1 MSTVPFSRTNRAP
14 LPPDIAKKLPANLDA
29 ERSVLG
35 AILLDDRIPN
45 IALKTASMEVKPEDF
60 SLEQHRRIF
69 RNMLFLDQSDQ
80 PITMVFLLDNL
91 ERNGELEAAG
101 GAGYLGS
108 LGDGVPRVSNVT
120 HYARLVKKRARQRD
134 LIYFTQKI
142 QMDAF
147 ESESTDDLYN
157 ELEKFSRQAASPSE
171 NPMVVVGCHEL
182 LTLDMPQPE
191 FIVDPLLSVGGSM
204 MIYSWAGV
212 GKSFFTTEL
221 AAHVA
226 MGLQKF
232 FVWPVTRAYRV
243 LYLYGEMH
251 GGEIRKRWKEIA
263 AGHKM
268 EVPEDDQLG
277 FVSKEFQRIKR
288 APRHAYDW
296 RPSIASPTDR
306 HIVEDWVARGYHLLV
321 LDNVSTLWPASQER
335 VSDREAFLKDWF
347 MDLNQNGTSVISLTH
362 SGKGGDFLGDS
373 SQIHILDSVLKL
385 RRPGDYRREE
395 QLRAEVKIE
404 KLRHECKDFRLL
416 QEFEVSL
423 TTDSDM
429 GATWLTRPIR
439 DTQMKSCFEMFAD
452 GMKPGEV
459 YQDLGIARRT
469 AYRYFDKWKKNA
481 DPKHWPETE

>member
-1 MSTVPFSRTNRAP
+1 MFTVPFRRANRTP
-14 LPPDIAKKLPANLDA
+14 LPSDIAKKLPANLDA
-29 ERSVLG
+29 ERNVLG
-35 AILLDDRIPN
+35 AILLDDKIPN
-45 IALKTASMEVKPEDF
+45 IALKTASIEIKPDDF

-69 RNMLFLDQSDQ
+69 RNMLFLDQSKQ
-80 PITMVFLLDNL
+80 PITTVFLLDNL

-101 GAGYLGS
+101 GGAYLGS
-108 LGDGVPRVSNVT
+108 LVDGMARLSNVA
-120 HYARLVKKRARQRD
+120 HYAKLVRKKARLRD
-134 LIYFTQKI
+134 LIYFSQKI
-142 QMDAF
+142 QNDAL
-147 ESESTDDLYN
+147 ESENPDDIYN
-157 ELEKFSRQAASPSE
+157 ELERFSHQAASPSE
-171 NPMVVVGCHEL
+171 NPMVVVGCREL
-182 LTLDMPQPE
+182 LTLDLPQPE
-191 FIVDPLLSVGGSM
+191 FIVDPLLTVGGSM

-221 AAHVA
+221 AARVA
-226 MGLQKF
+226 MGLRKL
-232 FVWPVTRAYRV
+232 FVWPITRAYRV

-263 AGHKM
+263 VGHNM

-288 APRHAYDW
+288 ASRHAYDW

-306 HIVEDWVARGYHLLV
+306 RIVEDWVARGYQLLV
-321 LDNVSTLWPASQER
+321 LDNVSTLWPASQEK
-335 VSDREAFLKDWF
+335 VSDREAVLKDWF
-347 MDLNQNGTSVISLTH
+347 MDLNQNGTSVISQTH
-362 SGKGGDFLGDS
+362 AGKGGDFLGDS

-423 TTDSDM
+423 TTNLDT
-429 GATWLTRPIR
+429 GAIWSMRPIR
-439 DTQMKSCFEMFAD
+439 DTQLKSCFEMFAD

-459 YQDLGIARRT
+459 YQDVGISRRT
-469 AYRYFDKWKKNA
+469 AYRHFDKWKKNA
-481 DPKHWPETE
+481 DPKQWTETE